1 MHLCLSISE
10 NDPFWQFDIN
20 IARVIRQ
27 LKSEPIKIHRD
38 LWTETIE
45 IFLGAIFSGN
55 LILILLGLFNS
66 C

>member
-1 MHLCLSISE
+1 MHLWLGIFE

-27 LKSEPIKIHRD
+27 LKSEPVRIHCD
-38 LWTETIE
+38 LWTESIE
-45 IFLGAIFSGN
+45 IFLEGIFSGN
-55 LILILLGLFNS
+55 LTTILLGLLNS